1 MSVSELVV
9 ADVQVFSLEIGDAGH
24 PHVYFVFF
32 VLVHVEGHFG
42 GSNEFGG
49 VYVSD
54 GEVFVLAG
62 GMDGVI
68 VHLLY
73 KWMLVTFVMKSI
85 TLLEWF

>member
-49 VYVSD
+49 V
-54 GEVFVLAG
+54 
-62 GMDGVI
+62 
-68 VHLLY
+68 
-73 KWMLVTFVMKSI
+73 
-85 TLLEWF
+85 